1 MEKLYDDLGA
11 TIVSKIKQLTTLE
24 EAFKSEFFTVQ
35 EIKGINSIYKN
46 NKTLL
51 DTTIGLYSIEL
62 YKNKE
67 FQKAYFR
74 RCLTLTYSGS
84 KNIRFV
90 HITPPL
96 IHHSYIRS
104 HLTHEE
110 QLYLYSGIDSYKE
123 ALRSFI
129 SSRASDYNE
138 KQFDLSFPN
147 HIQGNFIDPNQIE
160 PLIYWKPSEIF
171 ISHHNGGAYYLEPFT
186 VPFSLLELVVDAFS
200 VYDPL
205 YFIHFWRLTKKD
217 PSYFVNFLKSSNHL
231 EKFKSF
237 VENLSEYD
245 VNKYL
250 SNSSSEFLQA
260 LGDLKINIPT
270 LNLIKLFGTSNDK
283 GFFWNMDYHYDKQE
297 NRDRTNLFFKL
308 GNFFGSKYTKKEI
321 VLASLKKDY
330 IFSLD
335 SMLKTNFISK
345 STLLKVYQDSNF
357 DFSTQVRA
365 YVLNHSD
372 GVNLS
377 TPTELAFNKQTKLL
391 NEKTLLQAMA
401 SQDIDTISLQLPLLD
416 KNLIQQ
422 LSPKLY
428 LFAFEGNHSTV
439 LKFLSDKK
447 IPLHRSKKTIE
458 SVIEYIATLGS
469 VTSFKK
475 AFAITSALDDY
486 TLSRLIEIA
495 VERDEINIAKI
506 VFNKYSSIPFT
517 ARALGMALYG
527 GLLSFVELIIQH
539 KGNIITRSTLTDNES
554 NTYKL
559 IERSKGFHGPG
570 NEYRAEFSSLAISSR
585 FRYLGKYNPV
595 EKMKKG
601 TEKARLACIK
611 LLIKHKLYDLFSLG
625 LMTTL
630 AFHEEDL
637 AIVDALLPLSPYVIE
652 KVRTVTKRSIGFN
665 SLSKSSRSRLDT
677 YVAEDPEK
685 LVSESYLK
693 DILEYGE

>member
-11 TIVSKIKQLTTLE
+11 TILAKIKQLTTLE
-24 EAFKSEFFTVQ
+24 EAYKSEFFTVQ
-35 EIKGINSIYKN
+35 EISGMTSFYKN

-51 DTTIGLYSIEL
+51 DTTKGLYSIEL

-67 FQKAYFR
+67 FQKVYFR
-74 RCLTLTYSGS
+74 QCLTLTYSAY
-84 KNIRFV
+84 KKIVFARVIRS
-90 HITPPL
+90 PL
-96 IHHSYIRS
+96 EHEFIRS
-104 HLTHEE
+104 HLTREE
-110 QLYLYSGIDSYKE
+110 QMYLYSGIDSYKE

-129 SSRASDYNE
+129 SSKASDYNE
-138 KQFDLSFPN
+138 EQFDLLFAK
-147 HIQGNFIDPNQIE
+147 HIHGNSIDPNQGDDFYWDPSKIYGINEYGGAYSLE
-160 PLIYWKPSEIF
+160 PLII
-171 ISHHNGGAYYLEPFT
+171 PF
-186 VPFSLLELVVDAFS
+186 PLIKQVVDAFS

-205 YFIHFWRLTKKD
+205 YFIHFWRLTPQE
-217 PSYFVNFLKSSNHL
+217 PSFFINFLKLSNHL

-237 VENLSEYD
+237 VEKLREDD
-245 VNKYL
+245 VEKYF
-250 SNSSSEFLQA
+250 SNSSLEFLQA
-260 LGDLKINIPT
+260 LGDLKIRIPT
-270 LNLIKLFGTSNDK
+270 LNLIGIFGASNES
-283 GFFWNMDYHYDKQE
+283 FYWTMDYRWNHDTQE
-297 NRDRTNLFFKL
+297 KRDRVPSFFKV
-308 GNFFGSKYTKKEI
+308 GSFFGNRYTKKEI

-335 SMLKTNFISK
+335 SMLETNFITK

-357 DFSTQVRA
+357 DFSTKVRA
-365 YVLNHSD
+365 YVLNHAD

-416 KNLIQQ
+416 KNLIQP

-439 LKFLSDKK
+439 VKFLLDKK

-506 VFNKYSSIPFT
+506 VFNKYSSISFT

-559 IERSKGFHGPG
+559 IERSKGFYGPG
-570 NEYRAEFSSLAISSR
+570 NKYRAEFSSLAISSR

-611 LLIKHKLYDLFSLG
+611 LLIKHKLYDPFSLG

-665 SLSKSSRSRLDT
+665 SLSKSSRKRLDT
-677 YVAEDPEK
+677 YLAEDPEK
-685 LVSESYLK
+685 LVSQSYLK
-693 DILEYGE
+693 TILDYGG